1 MKTAVLLFIAL
12 AFSGQAL
19 GSVLVSFACDAQVV
33 EVGEYDETSEIL
45 NVTLRVEE
53 VTENHTGH
61 DTDYFME
68 SYGEQIAEVSLENV
82 SPEEAG
88 LICSGCVVELDYRHA
103 SGLFGS
109 GSEPRAFSSENWE
122 FVEILQEQPAH

>member
-1 MKTAVLLFIAL
+1 MRTAVLAFIVL
-12 AFSGQAL
+12 AFTGQAL

-33 EVGEYDETSEIL
+33 EVGEYDEISGIL

-53 VTENHTGH
+53 VTENYTGH
-61 DTDYFME
+61 DTASFME
-68 SYGEQIAEVSLENV
+68 IYGEQIAEVSMENV
-82 SPEEAG
+82 SSEEAA
-88 LICSGCVVELDYRHA
+88 LIRSGCVVALEYRHA

-122 FVEILQEQPAH
+122 FTGILQE